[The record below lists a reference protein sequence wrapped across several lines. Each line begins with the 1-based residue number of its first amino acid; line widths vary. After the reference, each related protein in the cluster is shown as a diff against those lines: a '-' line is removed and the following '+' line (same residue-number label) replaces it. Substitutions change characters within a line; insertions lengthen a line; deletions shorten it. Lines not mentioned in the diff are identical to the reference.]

1 MINKITFLV
10 ILTVLFSTILA
21 CSTQTG
27 LPEPSAQLP
36 ADTPTQPIPATETP
50 ITEVETAI
58 PQTEKTEIPSPDNSV
73 PVPDSIDISLDSSN
87 SVPDDVLEQIGM
99 FSGIGGG
106 GGECFPF
113 ELNQPGAIEWGE
125 HTFYNGERVPVT
137 DQRLVWCACGLGAG
151 GADAN
156 LTLPDG
162 EIQPLEVEDSPNS
175 EPGNR
180 CVGMDYFFGPGS
192 LVGPYK
198 ITLTNAG
205 QQISDKF
212 TLFIPQ
218 EPTGAWMDDGAWM
231 DGGAWFVGFDP
242 GEEIRILAFGND
254 VTHPDMGGETR
265 WVFLSEVWGKADQNG
280 MVFVRFEESLDHPML
295 YVTATGKDGKQ
306 TFASTI
312 PFYGFEISEMFSM
325 VCETALPPRLRLGNT
340 AVVTQDGI
348 LLSDDPVQDFAEILD
363 ELYTGTQVEVIDG
376 PMCIWS
382 LPEQA
387 EWRWKIITPDGLR
400 GWLTESDSGTYYLEP

>member
-1 MINKITFLV
+1 MINKKTFLV
-10 ILTVLFSTILA
+10 ILTVLFSTVLA
-21 CSTQTG
+21 CSTLTG

-36 ADTPTQPIPATETP
+36 ADTPTEPVPATETP
-50 ITEVETAI
+50 IMVVETAI

-73 PVPDSIDISLDSSN
+73 PVPESIDISLDGSN
-87 SVPDDVLEQIGM
+87 NVPDDVLEQIGM
-99 FSGIGGG
+99 YFGFGGG
-106 GGECFPF
+106 GDACFPF
-113 ELNQPGAIEWGE
+113 ELNQPGAIEWDE
-125 HTFYNGERVPVT
+125 YTFHNGERVPVT
-137 DQRLVWCACGLGAG
+137 DQRLVWCACGLDAG
-151 GADAN
+151 GADAS

-162 EIQPLEVEDSPNS
+162 ENQPVEVEDSPNS

-205 QQISDKF
+205 QQISDEF

-218 EPTGAWMDDGAWM
+218 ELTGAWM

-254 VTHPDMGGETR
+254 MTLPSMDEYGEGR
-265 WVFLSEVWGKADQNG
+265 WVFLSEAWGKADQNG
-280 MVFVRFEESLDHPML
+280 MVFVRFEESLEDFNDI
-295 YVTATGKDGKQ
+295 YVTATGENGRQ
-306 TFASTI
+306 TFASTT
-312 PFYGFEISEMFSM
+312 PMYGFLISDTFSM
-325 VCETALPPRLRLGNT
+325 VCDTALHPRLRLGNT

-348 LLSDDPVQDFAEILD
+348 RVSDDLVHDSGEILD
-363 ELYTGTQVEVIDG
+363 ELYAGTQVEVIDG
-376 PMCIWS
+376 PFCDNW

-387 EWRWKIITPDGLR
+387 EWRWKIITSDGLS
-400 GWLTESDSGTYYLEP
+400 GWVTESDNGTYYLEP